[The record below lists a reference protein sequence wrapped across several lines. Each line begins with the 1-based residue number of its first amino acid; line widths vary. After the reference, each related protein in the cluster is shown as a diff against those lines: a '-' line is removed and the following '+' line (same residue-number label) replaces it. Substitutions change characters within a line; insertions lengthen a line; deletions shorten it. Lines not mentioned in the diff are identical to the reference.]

1 MLTID
6 FTDSGLTLYAD
17 RGGIAADL
25 RWIPW
30 NTWPALGGALELS
43 QASDMEAFWGLV
55 GSKVADL
62 LEATQTAVS
71 QGDPVKVLLT
81 GDALSEEET
90 ATALRSAVETALDRG
105 AELWLR

>member
-1 MLTID
+1 
-6 FTDSGLTLYAD
+6 
-17 RGGIAADL
+17 
-25 RWIPW
+25 
-30 NTWPALGGALELS
+30 
-43 QASDMEAFWGLV
+43 MEAFWGLV